1 MECMW
6 TTNRKTGDYDKYNNL
21 STMFHDCSQKNY
33 LNISLSKT
41 FLNEKLQ
48 VKLAGKHLLNRRLSL
63 YDGRINNIYFWQNE
77 DQDQRH
83 VSLSVVYRFNN
94 YSKKYKG
101 QSATDDV

>member
-1 MECMW
+1 MVTFREEH
-6 TTNRKTGDYDKYNNL
+6 N
-21 STMFHDCSQKNY
+21 

-48 VKLAGKHLLNRRLSL
+48 VKLAGEHLLNRRMSL

-83 VSLSVVYRFNN
+83 VSLKCGLPFQQLF
-94 YSKKYKG
+94 KEI
-101 QSATDDV
+101 